1 MLRVEPEIIRSYVA
15 SGEVQ
20 LAFHHVLDHGNASV
34 LAHRAAECAGAQDA
48 FAFWRLHDLLFERQD
63 QLWQADVATLAAL
76 AGEAGVD
83 TAAFTACMEDPAI
96 ADKVTRMDQE
106 RRDRGIRLR
115 PSFDVN
121 GQLIEGGI
129 PYEAF
134 QQVLAEAGAAPR

>member
-20 LAFHHVLDHGNASV
+20 LAFHHVLDHGNASA

-76 AGEAGVD
+76 AGETGVD
-83 TAAFTACMEDPAI
+83 TAAFTTCMADPAI

-115 PSFDVN
+115 PSFAVN

-134 QQVLAEAGAAPR
+134 QRVLAEAGAVPR

>member
-1 MLRVEPEIIRSYVA
+1 VLRVEPELIRAYVA

-34 LAHRAAECAGAQDA
+34 LAHHAAECAGAQDA

-63 QLWQADVATLAAL
+63 QLWQADVAALATL
-76 AGEAGVD
+76 AGEIELD
-83 TAAFTACMEDPAI
+83 TAAFSTCMADPAI
-96 ADKVTRMDQE
+96 AEKVTRMDQA

-121 GQLIEGGI
+121 GQLVEGGI
-129 PYEAF
+129 PYAAF

>member
-20 LAFHHVLDHGNASV
+20 LAFHHVLDHGNASA

-48 FAFWRLHDLLFERQD
+48 FAFWRLHDLLFERHD
-63 QLWQADVATLAAL
+63 QLWQADVAALAAL
-76 AGEAGVD
+76 AGETGVD
-83 TAAFTACMEDPAI
+83 TTAFTACMEDPAS
-96 ADKVTRMDQE
+96 ADKVTRMDQA
-106 RRDRGIRLR
+106 RRERGIRLR

-121 GQLIEGGI
+121 GQLVEGGI
-129 PYEAF
+129 PYKAF